1 MDVCVLLSRASD
13 EIANAILGVGLK
25 PTFGLVPYS
34 GIASGDAMDDHAG
47 PLARTVLD
55 IAHCLDAISGYDGMD
70 DRSLGSPKHGSTTYA
85 ATLQEAPT
93 KLEGFKVGILTEG
106 FGHSIVDPAVRST
119 VMSAARK
126 YEELGATVEEIS
138 LPDHLNGPAVWTIQS
153 RVAGSMNLLG
163 QAHGR
168 RGLGLTE
175 LERERLPWTK
185 ESFQRAFPTTQNVMI
200 NGLYL
205 MSRFP
210 ELYAKA
216 NNIGRKLRDLYEETF
231 EKYDVVAMPTTPIVA
246 PKHGTRGLPME
257 SIKPSMG
264 LTINTAVF
272 NLTGHPAMSIP
283 VGFAPAKEDEKVR
296 LPVGM
301 EIVGGL
307 WQESKVLRAGHAWET
322 HFNWKE
328 MVSNDQDS

>member
-1 MDVCVLLSRASD
+1 M
-13 EIANAILGVGLK
+13 
-25 PTFGLVPYS
+25 VPYS
-34 GIASGDAMDDHAG
+34 GIASGDAIDDHTG
-47 PLARTVLD
+47 PLARTVMD
-55 IAHCLDAISGYDGMD
+55 VATCLDTISGYDGID
-70 DRSLGSPKHGSTTYA
+70 DRSLGSPKHGSTAYA
-85 ATLQEAPT
+85 ATLQAAPT
-93 KLEGFKVGILTEG
+93 KLEGFKIGTLTEG
-106 FGHSIVDPAVRST
+106 FEHSIVDPTVKST

-126 YEELGATVEEIS
+126 FEELGATVEEIS
-138 LPDHLNGPAVWTIQS
+138 FPDHLNGPAVWTIQS

-175 LERERLPWTK
+175 LERERLPWTQ

-210 ELYAKA
+210 GLYAKA
-216 NNIGRKLRDLYEETF
+216 NNIGRKLRDLYEEIF
-231 EKYDVVAMPTTPIVA
+231 ETYDVVVMPTTPIVA
-246 PKHGTRGLPME
+246 PKHGMRGLPIE

-264 LTINTAVF
+264 LTINTAIF

-283 VGFAPAKEDEKVR
+283 VGFAPAKEDNQVH

-307 WQESKVLRAGHAWET
+307 WQESKILRAGHAWET
-322 HFNWKE
+322 NFNWKD
-328 MVSNDQDS
+328 MATDG

>member
-1 MDVCVLLSRASD
+1 M
-13 EIANAILGVGLK
+13 
-25 PTFGLVPYS
+25 VPYS
-34 GIASGDAMDDHAG
+34 GIASGDAIDDHTG
-47 PLARTVLD
+47 PLARTVMD
-55 IAHCLDAISGYDGMD
+55 VATCLDTISGYDGID
-70 DRSLGSPKHGSTTYA
+70 DRSLGSPKHGSTAYA
-85 ATLQEAPT
+85 ATLQAAPT
-93 KLEGFKVGILTEG
+93 KLEGFKIGTLTEG
-106 FGHSIVDPAVRST
+106 FEHSIVDPTVKST

-126 YEELGATVEEIS
+126 FEELGATVEEIS
-138 LPDHLNGPAVWTIQS
+138 FPDHLNGPAVWTIQS

-175 LERERLPWTK
+175 LERERLPWTQ

-210 ELYAKA
+210 GLYAKA
-216 NNIGRKLRDLYEETF
+216 NNIGRKLRDLYEEIF
-231 EKYDVVAMPTTPIVA
+231 ETYDVVVMPTTPIVA
-246 PKHGTRGLPME
+246 PKHGMRGLPIE

-264 LTINTAVF
+264 LTINTAIF

-283 VGFAPAKEDEKVR
+283 VGFAPAKEDNQVH

-307 WQESKVLRAGHAWET
+307 WQESKILRAGHAWET
-322 HFNWKE
+322 NFNWKD
-328 MVSNDQDS
+328 MATGG

>member
-1 MDVCVLLSRASD
+1 
-13 EIANAILGVGLK
+13 
-25 PTFGLVPYS
+25 
-34 GIASGDAMDDHAG
+34 
-47 PLARTVLD
+47 
-55 IAHCLDAISGYDGMD
+55 MD
-70 DRSLGSPKHGSTTYA
+70 DRSLGSPRHGSTTYA
-85 ATLQEAPT
+85 ATLQAAP
-93 KLEGFKVGILTEG
+93 KRLEGFKVGILTEG
-106 FGHSIVDPAVRST
+106 FEHNIVDPTVRAT
-119 VMSAARK
+119 VMNAARK
-126 YEELGATVEEIS
+126 FADLGATVEEVS

-168 RGLGLTE
+168 RSLGLTE

-185 ESFQRAFPTTQNVMI
+185 ESFERAFASTKNVLI

-210 ELYAKA
+210 DLYAKA
-216 NNIGRKLRDLYEETF
+216 NNIGRKLRDLYEGLF
-231 EKYDVVAMPTTPIVA
+231 EKYDVVVMPTTPIVA
-246 PKHGTRGLPME
+246 PKHGKRGLPME

-272 NLTGHPAMSIP
+272 NVTGHPAISLP
-283 VGFAPAKEDEKVR
+283 VGFAPAQEDAQVR

-322 HFNWKE
+322 HFDWKE
-328 MVSNDQDS
+328 MVTGDQE